1 MGDSG
6 EFAWSIRMSKKA
18 GMTIERAI
26 SYYENLAFKAR
37 MHGMWEES
45 KRLSKKSQLLRDELT
60 ERRMR
65 TVEGRREFAQAFDKL
80 GDVSL
85 EQRLYKRAGKYYKK
99 SFDIRSELFKEVG
112 AAEIR
117 HELYASCD
125 KLARLADL
133 ENNISKRLKYLNLM
147 LDISRKLK
155 RTRGST
161 QDFIDYQYCCYIL
174 GKMYM
179 CDQSTYETGKRLIHT
194 AIRIGKQ
201 RSNAQI
207 RKRAEEARV
216 WLRLCDGE
224 APKDYERRGK
234 KAREHGMLEEAQ
246 SYYRKGLESRLV
258 IAGKRANHGE
268 LRIIYDDYNILGDIA
283 EELGKTE
290 EAKKLYENGEKV
302 LKALEMNEER

>member
-1 MGDSG
+1 
-6 EFAWSIRMSKKA
+6 
-18 GMTIERAI
+18 MTIERAI

-37 MHGMWEES
+37 MHGMWDES
-45 KRLSKKSQLLRDELT
+45 KRLSKKCQILRDELT
-60 ERRMR
+60 ERKMR

-85 EQRLYKRAGKYYKK
+85 EQRLYKRASKYYKK
-99 SFDIRSELFKEVG
+99 SFDIRSALVKEVSSS
-112 AAEIR
+112 EIR
-117 HELYASCD
+117 HELYVSCD

-147 LDISRKLK
+147 LEISRKQK
-155 RTRGST
+155 KERGSI
-161 QDFIDYQYCCYIL
+161 QDFIEYQYCCYIL
-174 GKMYM
+174 GRIYM
-179 CDQSTYETGKRLIHT
+179 CDQATYEMGKRLIHT

-207 RKRAEEARV
+207 RKRGEEARV

-246 SYYRKGLESRLV
+246 SYYRKGLEGRLA
-258 IAGKRANHGE
+258 IAEKRAGHDE
-268 LRIIYDDYNILGDIA
+268 LRDIYNDYYILGDIA
-283 EELGKTE
+283 GELGKAE
-290 EAKKLYENGEKV
+290 EARKLYEDGEKV
-302 LKALEMNEER
+302 LKALEMTEER